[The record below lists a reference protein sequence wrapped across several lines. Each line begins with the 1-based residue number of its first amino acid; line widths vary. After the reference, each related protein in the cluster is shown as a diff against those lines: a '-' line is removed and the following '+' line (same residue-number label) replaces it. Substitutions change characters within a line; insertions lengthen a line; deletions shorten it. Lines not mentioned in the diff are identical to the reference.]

1 MEAVMKNTIAMLTLI
16 FLLSACGPSPVGGTT
31 VTCRSLLD
39 SLSALTGGLE
49 VPGYFRTINPVKTG
63 GEFDVMQYFTILD
76 HLSPQPGYVLDY
88 VYHYDELGGFPVLYV
103 RTVDTP
109 PYKSEA
115 ELTASDGLTNY
126 MDFIQT
132 DDTPDGYFQYVLLS
146 LTANRFYLFWH
157 ANYSDSQVVCDKADV
172 NRIVA
177 SLNGDFG
184 YRISLAS
191 RIRAAF
197 IKDIEPSIVVNEDS
211 VEVSFVTFT
220 RWGGFFRQSFT
231 ISRSFPHAILDEQ
244 EQNLV
249 PYDCGVLF

>member
-1 MEAVMKNTIAMLTLI
+1 MKKTIMLFVLI
-16 FLLSACGPSPVGGTT
+16 FLLSACGPGPERGTT

-49 VPGYFRTINPVKTG
+49 VPDYFRTVNPVKTG

-76 HLSPQPGYVLDY
+76 NLSLQPGYVLDY

-132 DDTPDGYFQYVLLS
+132 DDTPDGYFQYMVLS

-157 ANYSDSQVVCDKADV
+157 ANYSNSQVVCDKADV
-172 NRIVA
+172 SSIV
-177 SLNGDFG
+177 SNLDGDFG

-211 VEVSFVTFT
+211 VEVRFVTFT

-231 ISRSFPHAILDEQ
+231 LSRSFPHVPLDEQ

>member
-1 MEAVMKNTIAMLTLI
+1 MKRTLTMLSLV
-16 FLLSACGPSPVGGTT
+16 FLLGACGPSLERAAT

-49 VPGYFRTINPVKTG
+49 VPAYFRTVNPEKTG
-63 GEFDVMQYFTILD
+63 GEFDVMQYFTVLD
-76 HLSPQPGYVLDY
+76 HISLQPGYVLDY
-88 VYHYDELGGFPVLYV
+88 VYHFDELGGFPVLYV

-109 PYKSEA
+109 AYKSEA

-132 DDTPDGYFQYVLLS
+132 DDTPDGFFQYMVLS

-157 ANYSDSQVVCDKADV
+157 ANYSDSRVVCDRADV
-172 NRIVA
+172 NSIVS

-191 RIRAAF
+191 RIRASF
-197 IKDIEPSIVVNEDS
+197 IKDIAPSIVMNEDF
-211 VEVSFVTFT
+211 VGVSFVTFT
-220 RWGGFFRQSFT
+220 RWGGFFRQSFI
-231 ISRSFPHAILDEQ
+231 ISRSFPHEILDEQ
-244 EQNLV
+244 QQNLV